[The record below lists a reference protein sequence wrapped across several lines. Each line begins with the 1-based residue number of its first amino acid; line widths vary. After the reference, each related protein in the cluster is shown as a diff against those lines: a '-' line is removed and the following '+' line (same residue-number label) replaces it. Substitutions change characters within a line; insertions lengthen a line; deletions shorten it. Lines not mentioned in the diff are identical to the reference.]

1 MALFGRIRQIF
12 KSKKSE
18 ENKELESMAP
28 DEQQSD
34 ESELTHHLTCIVDST
49 YEMEDLKR
57 EYELVTSY
65 FSDIQKIE
73 QMPDNQRFM
82 LEDDARKILM
92 LEEKRKNLQ
101 NVPRRL
107 APDQYKLILRLEPE
121 VQGVLDQIEDLEN
134 MRGKI
139 KRDLEYLEGEKGALK
154 YEEEELRRKQS
165 TIRNAAIVL
174 GVLAAFSIIAF
185 LIINMQFGVDLTVA
199 GAVIAIL
206 AIIAEF
212 FLVMSHYQAEAD
224 RKLAY
229 AKHNR
234 AIVLQNK
241 VKIKWLNN
249 TNTLD
254 YLYAKFEVNSGKE
267 LQYNWEQY
275 QLMREEEK
283 QFKRNTGDLKVY
295 QDELLANLQSAGVTD
310 CMIWLQQ
317 VIALVDKREMVE
329 VKHSLNVRRQ
339 RLREQIK
346 QNEEVRQNSFV
357 CVKGIITEHPELKE
371 QARDILTAYHIAV

>member
-1 MALFGRIRQIF
+1 MALFGRLRQIF

-121 VQGVLDQIEDLEN
+121 VQGVLDQIED
-134 MRGKI
+134 
-139 KRDLEYLEGEKGALK
+139 
-154 YEEEELRRKQS
+154 
-165 TIRNAAIVL
+165 
-174 GVLAAFSIIAF
+174 
-185 LIINMQFGVDLTVA
+185 
-199 GAVIAIL
+199 
-206 AIIAEF
+206 
-212 FLVMSHYQAEAD
+212 
-224 RKLAY
+224 
-229 AKHNR
+229 
-234 AIVLQNK
+234 
-241 VKIKWLNN
+241 
-249 TNTLD
+249 
-254 YLYAKFEVNSGKE
+254 
-267 LQYNWEQY
+267 
-275 QLMREEEK
+275 
-283 QFKRNTGDLKVY
+283 
-295 QDELLANLQSAGVTD
+295 
-310 CMIWLQQ
+310 
-317 VIALVDKREMVE
+317 
-329 VKHSLNVRRQ
+329 
-339 RLREQIK
+339 
-346 QNEEVRQNSFV
+346 
-357 CVKGIITEHPELKE
+357 
-371 QARDILTAYHIAV
+371 